1 MDLRSLV
8 VKNEL
13 MAPGDDADSWDSIV
27 MAPEGKDRLLRSVVL
42 GLHLR
47 GTVPFHVSAL
57 HGLALLVGPP
67 GTGKSTLVRGLAGQV
82 AGVVSGKRC
91 RLIEI
96 NPHGLMSA
104 EHGQSQQRVN
114 ELFTELIPSLAD
126 DQVPTILML
135 DEVESI
141 AVARSA
147 ASLSANPADVH
158 RATDAILTALDDT
171 ATRWPHIFTVAT
183 SNFASALD
191 EAFKSRADVTIS
203 MPLPDEMGVAAIL
216 RATLMGFG
224 TAYPALSGLAADPKM
239 AEVAPLLVGEDGR
252 SIRKSVTDAML
263 LRLAVTVDPN
273 LLTVQD
279 LLEAVTLRRVTEMEP
294 TDAKN

>member
-1 MDLRSLV
+1 
-8 VKNEL
+8 
-13 MAPGDDADSWDSIV
+13 
-27 MAPEGKDRLLRSVVL
+27 MAPEAKDRLLRSVVL

-82 AGVVSGKRC
+82 AGVVPGKRC

-104 EHGQSQQRVN
+104 EHGQSQQRVHR
-114 ELFTELIPSLAD
+114 LFTELIPSLAD
-126 DQVPTILML
+126 DQAPTILML

-203 MPLPDEMGVAAIL
+203 MPLPDEMAITAIL
-216 RATLMGFG
+216 RATLIGFG
-224 TAYPALSGLAADPKM
+224 AAYPSLSQLAEEPRIP
-239 AEVAPLLVGEDGR
+239 EVALLLVGEDGR

-263 LRLAVTVDPN
+263 LRLAVTLDPN
-273 LLTVQD
+273 QLTIDD

-294 TDAKN
+294 SDAKS